1 MIHNIKDALKNYF
14 EDESLINREGTPN
27 SETGYPERDVNW
39 MKENLIPKIENLIDR
54 NINKNCLDVGCAQGY
69 FTRVLSETFDKTYGI
84 DLSNNR
90 INYAKQYETENLKF
104 IQSDL
109 TESFANKF
117 PIKFDFMFTNAVLP
131 HIPLEFKSDVFKN
144 LAEVANPGCIFVM
157 YDGMLNDD
165 NKHKHDGNE
174 QADFENWSGREI
186 IRVVFIS
193 EKWIREN
200 ATDWEIVQIT
210 NVGHA
215 TEEIILKRK

>member
-1 MIHNIKDALKNYF
+1 MSLFGAFWDKDPNPVGTENFGNNKGLFHNLDWTPKGVLHIGAWDAW
-14 EDESLINREGTPN
+14 E
-27 SETGYPERDVNW
+27 
-39 MKENLIPKIENLIDR
+39 
-54 NINKNCLDVGCAQGY
+54 
-69 FTRVLSETFDKTYGI
+69 
-84 DLSNNR
+84 
-90 INYAKQYETENLKF
+90 AKQYETENLKF

-109 TESFANKF
+109 TESFVNKF

-157 YDGMLNDD
+157 YDGMLNDN